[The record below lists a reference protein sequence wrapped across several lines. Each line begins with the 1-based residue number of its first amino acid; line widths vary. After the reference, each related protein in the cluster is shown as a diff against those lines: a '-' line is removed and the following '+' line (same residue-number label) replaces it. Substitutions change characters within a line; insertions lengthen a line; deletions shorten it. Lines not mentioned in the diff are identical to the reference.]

1 MSDKMKQLTIRLPEK
16 LHQQFKIKT
25 AQKNEIMGQV
35 LEAFILKYVTE
46 KEEPVPAKGNIDD
59 DLLDLKSQKE
69 KPKRGHPPESKKSE
83 PTVGTVILDIINQSD
98 GIDSAGIREKTG
110 FTAAQGGDYVYRL
123 KRQGKIEK
131 TSDGVFVAVCE

>member
-1 MSDKMKQLTIRLPEK
+1 MTMSDKMKQLTIRLPEK

-46 KEEPVPAKGNIDD
+46 KENIDD
-59 DLLDLKSQKE
+59 DLPDLKSQKE
-69 KPKRGHPPESKKSE
+69 KQKRGHRPESKKSE

-110 FTAAQGGDYVYRL
+110 FTAAKVGDYVYRL